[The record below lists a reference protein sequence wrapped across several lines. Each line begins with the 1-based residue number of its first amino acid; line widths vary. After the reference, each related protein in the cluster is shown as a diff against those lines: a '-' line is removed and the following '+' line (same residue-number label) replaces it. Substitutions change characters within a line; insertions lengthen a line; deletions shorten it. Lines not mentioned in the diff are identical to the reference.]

1 MVMVHVTALLFS
13 PAVSDLVFLIGF
25 DDGSP
30 DGNDPLLIARQ
41 MASKGITLVRIISI
55 YNVRL
60 F

>member
-1 MVMVHVTALLFS
+1 MVMVYVTALSLS
-13 PAVSDLVFLIGF
+13 PTFSDLVFLIGF

-30 DGNDPLLIARQ
+30 DGNDPLQVARQ